1 MGAKA
6 EQISAVLF
14 TQSQGSVPFFY
25 RELTTPHKTALRQRG
40 KKAQIMKVDRGG
52 TLREIE

>member
-1 MGAKA
+1 MGANA

-52 TLREIE
+52 T